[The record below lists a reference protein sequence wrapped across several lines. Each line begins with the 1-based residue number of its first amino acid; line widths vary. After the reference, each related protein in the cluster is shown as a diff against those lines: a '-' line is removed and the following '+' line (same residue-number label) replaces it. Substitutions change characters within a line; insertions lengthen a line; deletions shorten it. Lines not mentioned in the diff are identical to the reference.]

1 MANKMKIHNMTSN
14 KVANQVLKEFKSLA
28 RASDL
33 GLTVDLNSYTNG
45 RERGYSL
52 NESFN
57 FNGKKVAFSE
67 NRNSDDIVVY
77 FGTALDFEQNTN
89 IPSDKVYASRKFFD
103 YNRADRAAEFIFDYL
118 AG

>member
-1 MANKMKIHNMTSN
+1 MKVYSMINNKTANL
-14 KVANQVLKEFKSLA
+14 VLKEFKKLA
-28 RASDL
+28 RISDL
-33 GLTVDLNSYTNG
+33 DLTVALYSYTNG
-45 RERGYSL
+45 REQGYAL
-52 NESFN
+52 DAGVNLTRR
-57 FNGKKVAFSE
+57 KVAFSE

-103 YNRADRAAEFIFDYL
+103 YNKADRAAEFIFDYL